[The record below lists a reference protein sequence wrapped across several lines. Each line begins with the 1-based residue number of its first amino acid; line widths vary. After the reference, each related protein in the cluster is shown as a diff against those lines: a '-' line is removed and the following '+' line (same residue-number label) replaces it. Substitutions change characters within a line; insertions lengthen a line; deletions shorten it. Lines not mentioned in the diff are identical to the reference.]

1 MKKHRLFFIIASII
15 FIAFYLFDHIAYEYY
30 LRNFDVFFS
39 NFYRQTFI
47 ALQSSV
53 DLLFSLHYGV
63 IISFLYLNVSSK
75 KDMIISNYVFFG
87 EPIFKRLSFFFHPT
101 DLSY

>member
-1 MKKHRLFFIIASII
+1 MTKHRLFFIIASII

-30 LRNFDVFFS
+30 LRNFDIFFS
-39 NFYRQTFI
+39 NFI
-47 ALQSSV
+47 ALQSLV

-63 IISFLYLNVSSK
+63 IISFLYLNVNSK
-75 KDMIISNYVFFG
+75 KDMNISNYVFFG

>member
-1 MKKHRLFFIIASII
+1 MNTIWEILMSSF
-15 FIAFYLFDHIAYEYY
+15 L
-30 LRNFDVFFS
+30 
-39 NFYRQTFI
+39 TFI
-47 ALQSSV
+47 ALQSLV

-63 IISFLYLNVSSK
+63 IISILYLNVNSK
-75 KDMIISNYVFFG
+75 KDMNISNYVFFG